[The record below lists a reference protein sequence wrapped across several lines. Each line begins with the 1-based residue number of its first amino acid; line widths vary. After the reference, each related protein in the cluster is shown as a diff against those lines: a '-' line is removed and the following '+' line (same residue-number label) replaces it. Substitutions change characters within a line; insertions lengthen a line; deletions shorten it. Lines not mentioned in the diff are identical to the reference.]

1 MTRTHVRIAVKVH
14 NRTCMEF
21 AGFKHE
27 AFAWFE
33 ELEANNNR
41 AWFAEHR
48 ATYEHAVRDPLD
60 ELLELF
66 ADEIGGRVK
75 LFRQHRDVRF
85 SRDKSPYKTR
95 TYGLLYEVPGMQTG
109 LFAAISAEGLY
120 TATGYYRMSRDQ
132 LERFRRAV
140 DDDGTGPS
148 LAREVV
154 RARSKG
160 LTVEG
165 DGLRTAPRGY
175 PKDHPRIELLRMTSV
190 IAGRGWPTTGG
201 ISRRTALSG
210 VTKAWRDARPLV
222 EWLDEHVGSAEVV
235 G

>member
-1 MTRTHVRIAVKVH
+1 
-14 NRTCMEF
+14 MEF
-21 AGFKHE
+21 AGFKRE

-95 TYGLLYEVPGMQTG
+95 TYGIVRERPQSLAPLYIS
-109 LFAAISAEGLY
+109 LSAEGMFVG
-120 TATGYYRMSRDQ
+120 TGYYQ
-132 LERFRRAV
+132 LEPAQLSRFRDAVADAKAGPKLERAV
-140 DDDGTGPS
+140 DAAHAGG
-148 LAREVV
+148 
-154 RARSKG
+154 
-160 LTVEG
+160 VETFG
-165 DGLRTAPRGY
+165 EALKTAPRGY
-175 PKDHPRIELLRMTSV
+175 PKDHPRIALLRHRSLF
-190 IAGRGWPTTGG
+190 AGRRLGPKARG
-201 ISRRTALSG
+201 ITRQAAINHARATF
-210 VTKAWRDARPLV
+210 DACGPMNA
-222 EWLDEHVGSAEVV
+222 WLDAYVGA